1 MRLLAGGETP
11 LRRPKRWLMLESHDT
26 KLQGPEN
33 ETVLRGGRDMNLKN
47 GMSPVHPG
55 EVLREELDEL
65 GLAASALSHALGVP
79 VNRVTMILN
88 GQRGVRS
95 PSE

>member
-1 MRLLAGGETP
+1 MIRSFKD
-11 LRRPKRWLMLESHDT
+11 RRTRRFF
-26 KLQGPEN
+26 G
-33 ETVLRGGRDMNLKN
+33 GGRDMNLKN

-65 GLAASALSHALGVP
+65 GLSASALSHALGVP

-95 PSE
+95 AERVTPRHSLA